1 MECSA
6 PSARACQGLSIHT
19 RFIVSQWQP
28 PSSAAAHLVHPGRQQ
43 LHDGEV
49 LAGAL
54 HDVPRGP
61 VVEGA
66 PHRHAAAAVAPCAR
80 GRLRWRSDARAPRSF
95 ARARLHAAA
104 GCAQARQAAQD
115 RRLRSGGRLQA
126 RRLVAQERRDRVP
139 QAAGRAREPRL
150 PTRGPRALRAKA
162 RGAHTMTVGTSLGCA
177 GQPARPWN
185 SAAWSR
191 PSGAWSTLGMGSMG
205 ICGLYVSGEPG
216 LHGGDVDAKASSP
229 AALPSP
235 GAPRLVLVLPCG
247 PPAGAGLST
256 NARAHTLA
264 GQPTSCIHTVRP
276 PALCAFP
283 RTDSVTDTANRHESQ

>member
-150 PTRGPRALRAKA
+150 PTRGPRGAAGERAGRTYDDRRHELGLR
-162 RGAHTMTVGTSLGCA
+162 GPA
-177 GQPARPWN
+177 GQAMELRRMVAPQR
-185 SAAWSR
+185 R
-191 PSGAWSTLGMGSMG
+191 LVHLGD
-205 ICGLYVSGEPG
+205 G
-216 LHGGDVDAKASSP
+216 LHGDLRAVRERRAGAARRRRGRKGVLAGRAAVSRR
-229 AALPSP
+229 AAL
-235 GAPRLVLVLPCG
+235 GARVAL
-247 PPAGAGLST
+247 
-256 NARAHTLA
+256 
-264 GQPTSCIHTVRP
+264 RP
-276 PALCAFP
+276 PPGRRSVHECSSTHASRAAYKLRSYCAAP
-283 RTDSVTDTANRHESQ
+283 GSLRIPSHRQCHRHGRLA